1 MLRAVQA
8 TTDLAWRDAVELAA
22 SIRAREARARSSC
35 SSTTWSGSRASTRR
49 VNAIVTVDAAGAR
62 AQAASAPTRRSTR
75 GDDVGPL
82 HGLPVAVKDL
92 ADTAGLRTTYGSPI
106 YRDHVP
112 AADALV
118 VERLR
123 AAGAVIVGK
132 TNTPEFGA
140 GSQTFNPVFGVTRNP
155 YDLART
161 AGGSSG
167 GAAAAVA
174 CGLAPLADASDLGE
188 LDPQPRVVLQRRRPA
203 THAGPDPRP
212 LRGRRVGHDAGAG
225 PDRAQRARHGPL
237 PARRRRA
244 RPARPALAARRP
256 ARPTSSTRS
265 TSTSPA
271 RTWRGAATSATCRWS
286 PR

>member
-1 MLRAVQA
+1 MLRAVHGP
-8 TTDLAWRDAVELAA
+8 TDLAWRDAVELEA
-22 SIRAREARARSSC
+22 SLRARELSAVELVEHHLERIARIDPA
-35 SSTTWSGSRASTRR
+35 
-49 VNAIVTVDAAGAR
+49 VNAVVTVDAAGAR
-62 AQAASAPTRRSTR
+62 AQARAADAALTR
-75 GDDVGPL
+75 GDALGPL

-92 ADTAGLRTTYGSPI
+92 TDTAGLRTTYGSPI

-112 AADALV
+112 DADAVV

-174 CGLAPLADASDLGE
+174 CGRAARRRVRPRE
-188 LDPQPRVVLQRRRPA
+188 LDPQPGVVLQRRRPT
-203 THAGPDPRP
+203 THARPHPRR
-212 LRGRRVGHDAGAG
+212 LLGRRVGHDAGAG
-225 PDRAQRARHGPL
+225 PDRPQRRDTALYCARWPVTIRATRARCPETC
-237 PARRRRA
+237 
-244 RPARPALAARRP
+244 
-256 ARPTSSTRS
+256 RPTSSTRS
-265 TSTSPA
+265 TSTSPGRA
-271 RTWRGAATSATCRWS
+271 WRGAATSATCRWS
-286 PR
+286 RR